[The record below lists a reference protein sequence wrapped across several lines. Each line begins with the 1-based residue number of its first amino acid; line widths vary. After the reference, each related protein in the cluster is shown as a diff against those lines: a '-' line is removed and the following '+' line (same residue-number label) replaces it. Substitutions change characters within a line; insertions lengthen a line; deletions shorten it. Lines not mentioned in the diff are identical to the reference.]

1 MIKMTSYRGF
11 LYVLLTSD
19 ELERRTLQEVY
30 GIHALSSKDIIY
42 RDKDVTLLKL
52 PKFSRDVKI

>member
-1 MIKMTSYRGF
+1 MTSYRGF

-52 PKFSRDVKI
+52 PKFSRDIKI

>member
-1 MIKMTSYRGF
+1 M
-11 LYVLLTSD
+11 LLTSD

-30 GIHALSSKDIIY
+30 GIHALSSKDIVY

-52 PKFSRDVKI
+52 PKFTRDVKI

>member
-11 LYVLLTSD
+11 LYVLLTED
-19 ELERRTLQEVY
+19 ELKRRTLQEVY
-30 GIHALSSKDIIY
+30 GIHALSSKDIVY

-52 PKFSRDVKI
+52 PKFTRDIKI